1 MMKECQE
8 FQCSLESLSPTPKK
22 TKSANISHIELDY
35 DFFEESLQK
44 LAACEAEDTD
54 EMECVMRQV
63 YDQLQEDEFD
73 QGVVSRWNIMLWP
86 VLFESQLEKLRAQNE
101 AFATVFDELPELPLY
116 IFFFIFE
123 PFVREFDRLNSYS
136 AFSTVRSIY
145 TRLKQVYTRLTRD
158 CRKKFVGYLVEKISR
173 ETLRTFDFWFLKE
186 CQTEVKR
193 RGSYR
198 GDAASSMCD
207 LGKSDQN
214 VSLAELTQKFV
225 KKSRRSKDIASENY
239 LLVDQGST
247 HFDLELFVH
256 DLPEHVTTRKVN
268 KALF

>member
-1 MMKECQE
+1 MKESEE

-22 TKSANISHIELDY
+22 ARSGNVSQMELDF
-35 DFFEESLQK
+35 DFFEECLQK

-54 EMECVMRQV
+54 EMECVMRQA
-63 YDQLQEDEFD
+63 YDQLQEDDFD
-73 QGVVSRWNIMLWP
+73 QGALIRWNAMLWP
-86 VLFESQLEKLRAQNE
+86 VLFESDCEKLRAENE
-101 AFATVFDELPELPLY
+101 AFATVFDTLPDLPIDTICLL
-116 IFFFIFE
+116 FE
-123 PFVREFDRLNSYS
+123 PFVREFDRLGSYS

-145 TRLKQVYTRLTRD
+145 TRLKIVYTRLARD
-158 CRKKFVGYLVEKISR
+158 LRKKFVGFLVDKISR
-173 ETLRTFDFWFLKE
+173 DTLRTFDFWFLKE

-225 KKSRRSKDIASENY
+225 KKTRRSKDIASESY

-247 HFDLELFVH
+247 HFELELFVN
-256 DLPEHVTTRKVN
+256 DLPDVTSRKVN